1 MRHLSPA
8 ATLAALSW
16 ARTYIEERRAA
27 VSTACEWVRSWRV
40 ARPPST
46 ARRQRTIDAGAGACF
61 GLYVRLGVRSGVC
74 VSVRP
79 GIGWKLE
86 RWRCASRV
94 CGAECSISYHTI
106 CGLWGAC
113 RAAHGGTVSTR
124 SSFCFSRTST
134 FSLVSP
140 DRTRHAGWAHRA
152 HRAHRHGEARRQP
165 TPRSPQTA
173 LGSPVRTWRRRPIA

>member
-86 RWRCASRV
+86 RWRCACVRCRV
-94 CGAECSISYHTI
+94 QYIVSYYM
-106 CGLWGAC
+106 WGAC
-113 RAAHGGTVSTR
+113 RAAHGLYTVLFLFFSY
-124 SSFCFSRTST
+124 FDFFSRLTARGS
-134 FSLVSP
+134 
-140 DRTRHAGWAHRA
+140 HAGWAHRGV